1 LAWKIWKSKEEKIR
15 EEFDNAINLRN
26 QGDWPKAVEKLE
38 AVYQMSQEVS
48 DPGLRELG
56 IKAAAMARIYKAKLN
71 LTPENLEE
79 AYKFLS
85 SIDQELTLEL
95 PYKVRVGEVI
105 QELKVLVRDF
115 SLSSE
120 HASPNELESL
130 AQEYL
135 SLGKDKLT
143 LGDILGIKVDPIKR
157 AFKLLG
163 TSRTMI
169 AQSKEK
175 EDPEESVRVYS
186 EALGYFNQA
195 EDKESLDNLNKRI
208 SKLSKVMKCYIC
220 GRSLQGEEIHFLYV
234 KADIT
239 PYMVR
244 TLSSESPKPITDEG
258 VVVLC
263 RACYTTI
270 NNLAEVMAR
279 KYYDMAMRTMTKMHE
294 ELSQRINKF
303 ETDIQHVS
311 RRIDRLESDMQHVK
325 HRLASIR

>member
-1 LAWKIWKSKEEKIR
+1 LAWKIWKSKEERIR
-15 EEFDNAINLRN
+15 EEFNNAINLRN
-26 QGDWPKAVEKLE
+26 QGDWPKAIEKLE
-38 AVYQMSQEVS
+38 TVYQMSQEVS

-95 PYKVRVGEVI
+95 PYKVRVGEVV
-105 QELKVLVRDF
+105 QELKILAKDF

-143 LGDILGIKVDPIKR
+143 LGDILGINVDPIKR

-175 EDPEESVRVYS
+175 EDPEESVRIYS

-195 EDKESLDNLNKRI
+195 EDKELIENVTKRI
-208 SKLSKVMKCYIC
+208 NKMSKVMKCYMC
-220 GRSLQGEEIHFLYV
+220 GRSLHGEEIHFLYV
-234 KADIT
+234 NADIT

-258 VVVLC
+258 VIVLC

-279 KYYDMAMRTMTKMHE
+279 KYYDMAMRAMTQMYK
-294 ELSQRINKF
+294 EL
-303 ETDIQHVS
+303 S
-311 RRIDRLESDMQHVK
+311 RRIERLESDIQHIK
-325 HRLASIR
+325 SRLASIR

>member
-1 LAWKIWKSKEEKIR
+1 VISLAWKIWKSKEERIR
-15 EEFDNAINLRN
+15 EEFNNAINLRN
-26 QGDWPKAVEKLE
+26 QGNWPKAIEKLE

-48 DPGLRELG
+48 DPGLKELG

-95 PYKVRVGEVI
+95 PYKVRVGEVV
-105 QELKVLVRDF
+105 QELKILAKDF
-115 SLSSE
+115 SLSSG
-120 HASPNELESL
+120 HASPNELENL

-143 LGDILGIKVDPIKR
+143 LSDILGINVDPIKR

-163 TSRTMI
+163 MSRTII

-175 EDPEESVRVYS
+175 EDPEESVRIYS

-195 EDKESLDNLNKRI
+195 EDKESIDDLNEKI
-208 SKLSKVMKCYIC
+208 GKLSKVMKCYIC

-234 KADIT
+234 KTDIT
-239 PYMVR
+239 PYMLK

-258 VVVLC
+258 TIVLC
-263 RACYTTI
+263 RACYTAV
-270 NNLAEVMAR
+270 NNLAEDIAR
-279 KYYDMAMRTMTKMHE
+279 KYYDMAMRAMRQMYE
-294 ELSQRINKF
+294 EL
-303 ETDIQHVS
+303 S
-311 RRIDRLESDMQHVK
+311 RRIDKLESDVQHVK
-325 HRLASIR
+325 YRLAAVS

>member
-1 LAWKIWKSKEEKIR
+1 LAWKIWKSKEERIR
-15 EEFDNAINLRN
+15 EEFNNAINLRN
-26 QGDWPKAVEKLE
+26 QGNWPKAIEKLE

-56 IKAAAMARIYKAKLN
+56 IKAAAMARIYKVKLN

-95 PYKVRVGEVI
+95 PYKVRVGEVV
-105 QELKVLVRDF
+105 QELKILAKDF

-120 HASPNELESL
+120 RASPNELESL

-143 LGDILGIKVDPIKR
+143 LGDILGISVDPIKR

-163 TSRTMI
+163 MSRTII

-175 EDPEESVRVYS
+175 EDPEESVRIYS

-195 EDKESLDNLNKRI
+195 EDKESIDDLNEKI
-208 SKLSKVMKCYIC
+208 GKLSKVMKCYIC

-234 KADIT
+234 KTDIT
-239 PYMVR
+239 PYMLR

-258 VVVLC
+258 TIVLC
-263 RACYTTI
+263 RACYTAV
-270 NNLAEVMAR
+270 NNLAEDIAR
-279 KYYDMAMRTMTKMHE
+279 KYYDMAMRAMRQMYE
-294 ELSQRINKF
+294 EL
-303 ETDIQHVS
+303 S
-311 RRIDRLESDMQHVK
+311 RRIDKLESDIQHIK
-325 HRLASIR
+325 YRL